1 MRNSNRKDSKQLL
14 LATDMGPSS
23 TRAALAVKATG
34 FCEFNITMTTPK
46 IIATASVRRIQS
58 RNDKERFMVE
68 NSFAAY
74 SSRRSLLTINGFHS
88 PLKVPDIGRKVATNT
103 AF

>member
-1 MRNSNRKDSKQLL
+1 
-14 LATDMGPSS
+14 
-23 TRAALAVKATG
+23 
-34 FCEFNITMTTPK
+34 MTTPK

-74 SSRRSLLTINGFHS
+74 LFA
-88 PLKVPDIGRKVATNT
+88 PVPVNHKWL
-103 AF
+103 